1 MANFEQ
7 EEFKFPDEIDDKD
20 VVNLDEGGKAEA
32 EDKGFD
38 IEVEDD
44 TPEQDRNAVPL
55 DKDTVKELEED
66 DLKDYSKKV
75 KQRIDQMKKVWH
87 DERRAKESA
96 SREREEAIRVAQQLL
111 EENKKLKKA
120 YSTGEQEYLN
130 TVKNATELELDV
142 AKRSYKEALETGD
155 SDRIVEAQSKLN
167 AAAIKSDR
175 VNNFRPSALQEQENE
190 VQIPQ
195 LQEKP
200 IAPDTKTRE
209 WTEKNTWF
217 GNKKS
222 MTAYALGL
230 HEELIDEYG
239 KDFVSTD
246 QYFNRIDNAVREAFP
261 KYFDA
266 LEPQTQVEIEDE
278 PQKAQPKTKP
288 STVVAPATRSTS
300 SKQIKLAPRQVAL
313 ARKLG
318 LTPEQYAREFAKTG
332 GQNG

>member
-1 MANFEQ
+1 
-7 EEFKFPDEIDDKD
+7 
-20 VVNLDEGGKAEA
+20 
-32 EDKGFD
+32 
-38 IEVEDD
+38 
-44 TPEQDRNAVPL
+44 
-55 DKDTVKELEED
+55 
-66 DLKDYSKKV
+66 
-75 KQRIDQMKKVWH
+75 
-87 DERRAKESA
+87 
-96 SREREEAIRVAQQLL
+96 
-111 EENKKLKKA
+111 
-120 YSTGEQEYLN
+120 
-130 TVKNATELELDV
+130 
-142 AKRSYKEALETGD
+142 
-155 SDRIVEAQSKLN
+155 
-167 AAAIKSDR
+167 
-175 VNNFRPSALQEQENE
+175 
-190 VQIPQ
+190 

-200 IAPDTKTRE
+200 ITPDTKTRE

-246 QYFNRIDNAVREAFP
+246 QYFKRIDTAVREAFP

-278 PQKAQPKTKP
+278 PQKAQPKAKP